1 MPESLE
7 RCDCMHVRTRGPV
20 CHFLHTTGFK
30 RNWELCVTSAVAE
43 ARVLEADAVRFL
55 PAAFIGLH
63 CASLFCSSS
72 FCLRAGLTTFS
83 LEPLQTQRQG
93 SRVWVVDVCF
103 FLSGFQDYL
112 DETKEG
118 IFKRMRCEI
127 SKRAVMELVL

>member
-1 MPESLE
+1 M
-7 RCDCMHVRTRGPV
+7 
-20 CHFLHTTGFK
+20 
-30 RNWELCVTSAVAE
+30 TSAVAE

-63 CASLFCSSS
+63 TAPVLCIFLCSSS

-83 LEPLQTQRQG
+83 LESLQTQRQG
-93 SRVWVVDVCF
+93 SRDWVVDVCF

-118 IFKRMRCEI
+118 IFKRMRCEV